1 MTENTPGAPAER
13 MKGYMEKIAS
23 GPRMSKDLSAPE
35 AEDALQ
41 LILNGEVSPARASA
55 FLIAS
60 RMKLETVEENLG
72 FWRALDAST
81 VSKEMPS
88 DRLLALADPFDG
100 VNRVPYFGFY
110 VVPVLAA
117 MGLAAYGHSARALP
131 PKFGITFEEMLAGP
145 YATSQE
151 ASGERRLACLRQHGF
166 GYLSTAHT
174 HPKLEA
180 LRALRE
186 AIVKRPMLATVE
198 KMLMPVRARPGGNF
212 LATGYFHKGY
222 EIPMLA
228 IARESRFDRV
238 ALGNGQEGTT
248 LYGVHKTARVFLHRQ
263 GEAAREIRLDK
274 ETMLDRETAARVA
287 AAHQELKSTEASP
300 AVIAFLGEAALKGEP
315 GPAAWLIACQA
326 GTLFSLFG
334 LARDPQA
341 GFKRA
346 MEVLSNG
353 GCYDA
358 LMRYLEGLG

>member
-1 MTENTPGAPAER
+1 MTENTPAAER
-13 MKGYMEKIAS
+13 MKGYLEKIAS

-35 AEDALQ
+35 AEDALRI
-41 LILNGEVSPARASA
+41 ILNGEVSPARASA
-55 FLIAS
+55 FLVAS

-72 FWRALDAST
+72 FWRALDAET
-81 VSKEMPS
+81 LREEMPF
-88 DRLLALADPFDG
+88 DHLLALADPFDG

-117 MGLAAYGHSARALP
+117 MGLPAYGHSSRALP
-131 PKFGITFEEMLAGP
+131 PKLGITFEEILAGP
-145 YATSQE
+145 YAAKQE
-151 ASGERRLACLRQHGF
+151 ASSERRLACLRQHGF

-174 HPKLEA
+174 HPKLEG
-180 LRALRE
+180 LRNLRE

-248 LYGVHKTARVFLHRQ
+248 LYGVHKTARVFLHRE
-263 GEAAREIRLDK
+263 GEAEREIRLDK
-274 ETMLDRETAARVA
+274 ETMLDRESASRVA
-287 AAHQELKSTEASP
+287 AAYQELKTSEAS
-300 AVIAFLGEAALKGEP
+300 ARVITELGEAALKGKP

-334 LARDPQA
+334 LARDPEA
-341 GFKRA
+341 GFNRA
-346 MEVLSNG
+346 MEVLSKG

-358 LMRYLEGLG
+358 LMRCLEGPG